1 MDFSIIIP
9 SFNQEKFIGSTMENV
24 TQLKKLA
31 AKKNISVE
39 ILLIDS
45 ESNTAVQEQI
55 SKYRSDLDYVD
66 TRKDKGQYDAINK
79 GLEVCKGT
87 YWTWLNTDDHIDL
100 DGFFKLAEMLKS
112 DSTIDY
118 IYGGIHYMDTN
129 DKVLSLVKAKQLT
142 LKELVN
148 KTPGIYQPGSF
159 FKKSFTDK
167 IGFLKPY
174 RCCFDYEY
182 ILRCLSFNAKFVCCE
197 FPVSRFRYY
206 SDSKTGS
213 LIPIFIREQLDISSD
228 YGRSYFSFLTWFSHL
243 RLLKHKLFQR

>member
-118 IYGGIHYMDTN
+118 IYGGVSYIDEKGN
-129 DKVLSLVKAKQLT
+129 QL
-142 LKELVN
+142 
-148 KTPGIYQPGSF
+148 
-159 FKKSFTDK
+159 
-167 IGFLKPY
+167 
-174 RCCFDYEY
+174 
-182 ILRCLSFNAKFVCCE
+182 
-197 FPVSRFRYY
+197 
-206 SDSKTGS
+206 
-213 LIPIFIREQLDISSD
+213 
-228 YGRSYFSFLTWFSHL
+228 HL
-243 RLLKHKLFQR
+243 WRNPLHGHE